1 MLKSLRIAIVDDH
14 PLMRAGIEATLKRDT
29 AIEVVATG
37 ANAQDAINIAKEF
50 APDIMLIDVNMP
62 GNGMTA
68 ARSISKDCP
77 EIRVLFLTVSERQ
90 EDVTNALEVGARGYI
105 LKGISG
111 PDLLRTIH
119 SVALGETYITPE
131 FAARLLASPMGRP
144 LTSAKS
150 IDPELH
156 LSVREEQ
163 ILREVALGQTNKEIA
178 KKLEL
183 SEKTIKHYMSGILQ
197 KLSARNR
204 VEAVV
209 ALKRLRDEGKL

>member
-1 MLKSLRIAIVDDH
+1 MLKPLRIAIVDDH
-14 PLMRAGIEATLKRDT
+14 PLMRAGIGATLKRDT
-29 AIEVVATG
+29 GFEVVASG
-37 ANAQDAINIAKEF
+37 ASAEDAIKIANEF
-50 APDIMLIDVNMP
+50 TPDIMLIDVNMP
-62 GNGMTA
+62 GSGMTA
-68 ARSISKDCP
+68 ARTISKEHP

-90 EDVTNALEVGARGYI
+90 EDVTNALEAGARGYI

-119 SVALGETYITPE
+119 SVANGETYITPE
-131 FAARLLASPMGRP
+131 FAARLLASPISRSP
-144 LTSAKS
+144 TACKTL
-150 IDPELH
+150 DPDLH

-204 VEAVV
+204 VEAVL
-209 ALKRLRDEGKL
+209 ASKRLRDEGKL

>member
-14 PLMRAGIEATLKRDT
+14 PLMRAGIETTLKRDPE
-29 AIEVVATG
+29 IEVVATG
-37 ANAQDAINIAKEF
+37 ASAQDAIEIAKQH

-68 ARSISKDCP
+68 ARTISKDQP

-90 EDVTNALEVGARGYI
+90 EDVTNALEAGARGYI

-131 FAARLLASPMGRP
+131 FAARLLASPMSRP
-144 LTSAKS
+144 PAAGKPV
-150 IDPELH
+150 DPMLH

-178 KKLEL
+178 KKLDL

-204 VEAVV
+204 VEAVM
-209 ALKRLRDEGKL
+209 ASKRLREEGKL

>member
-1 MLKSLRIAIVDDH
+1 MLKSLRIAVVDDH
-14 PLMRAGIEATLKRDT
+14 PLMRAGIEATLKRD
-29 AIEVVATG
+29 ADIEIVATG
-37 ANAQDAINIAKEF
+37 GSAQDAMTIANEF

-62 GNGMTA
+62 GSGMTA
-68 ARSISKDCP
+68 ARAISKEHP
-77 EIRVLFLTVSERQ
+77 AIRVLFLTVSERQ
-90 EDVTNALEVGARGYI
+90 EDVTNALEAGVRGYI

-131 FAARLLASPMGRP
+131 FAARLLASPISRP
-144 LTSAKS
+144 QASAKPL
-150 IDPELH
+150 DPDLH

-163 ILREVALGQTNKEIA
+163 ILKEVALGQTNKEIA

-204 VEAVV
+204 VEAVM
-209 ALKRLRDEGKL
+209 ASKRLRDEGKL